1 MRNPQLNAEN
11 RKNKLGRIGYLLQG
25 GGELAAGEVGGGG
38 GAERRDGAR

>member
-11 RKNKLGRIGYLLQG
+11 RKNKLGRIGYLPQG